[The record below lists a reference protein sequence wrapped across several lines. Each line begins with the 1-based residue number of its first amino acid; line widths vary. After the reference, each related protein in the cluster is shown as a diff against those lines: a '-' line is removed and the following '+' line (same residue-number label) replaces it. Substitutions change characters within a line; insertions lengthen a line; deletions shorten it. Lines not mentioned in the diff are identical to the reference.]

1 MVNKMDYKASMN
13 APDPVVP
20 SQIPD
25 VRIDYRGL
33 ENMRIPLEKR
43 SATCQMPKKKLS
55 YRAVQ
60 WKKSGRKLRSIDGK
74 KGIAYG
80 ST

>member
-33 ENMRIPLEKR
+33 VKYAHSVGKEVSDLSDAEKEAFIQGGTMEEIR
-43 SATCQMPKKKLS
+43 EK
-55 YRAVQ
+55 
-60 WKKSGRKLRSIDGK
+60 
-74 KGIAYG
+74 IAEY
-80 ST
+80 